1 MLFVDEAEPS
11 DQSRDVG
18 GMPADESV
26 TSTMISI
33 DIMEQRTDDRVVGRT
48 QACYPRL
55 DEAGGDL
62 VEHDEEQDKA
72 EHE

>member
-11 DQSRDVG
+11 DQSCDVG

-33 DIMEQRTDDRVVGRT
+33 DIMEQRADD
-48 QACYPRL
+48 
-55 DEAGGDL
+55 
-62 VEHDEEQDKA
+62 
-72 EHE
+72 